1 MTEHPHVLKQFD
13 TDLDGVRSSVLAMGG
28 LVEQQNVAALETF
41 RSGDTAAAARVIEND
56 WCVNTMEVG
65 IDEECATVIAR
76 RHPTAGDLRLLI
88 AIGRIITDLERTG
101 DEAAKIAR
109 MAQLIHASPA
119 PATLPPIAIDNMAD
133 MALDMLQR
141 ALDALARFDP
151 TAAAAVHRQDEQVDD
166 QYRSVIRQTLAIMM
180 QEPASVTTCMR
191 ILFIAK
197 AIERIGDHAKNIAEH
212 VVYLVYGNDVRHA
225 NFAGIPREA
234 AGEPH

>member
-1 MTEHPHVLKQFD
+1 MTDQPHALKQFD
-13 TDLDGVRSSVLAMGG
+13 TDLDAVRSSVLAMGG
-28 LVEQQNVAALETF
+28 LAEQQIRTALEAF
-41 RSGDTAAAARVIEND
+41 NSGDLAAAARVIEND
-56 WCVNTMEVG
+56 WRVNAMEVG
-65 IDEECATVIAR
+65 IDEERATVIAR

-119 PATLPPIAIDNMAD
+119 PAALPPIAVDCMAD
-133 MALDMLQR
+133 IALGMLQR

-151 TAAAAVHRQDEQVDD
+151 SVAAAVHRQDEQVDD
-166 QYRSVIRQTLAIMM
+166 QYRSTIRQTLAIMM
-180 QEPASVTTCMR
+180 QEPDSVTTCMR

-225 NFAGIPREA
+225 NFEDIQVETT
-234 AGEPH
+234 GETR